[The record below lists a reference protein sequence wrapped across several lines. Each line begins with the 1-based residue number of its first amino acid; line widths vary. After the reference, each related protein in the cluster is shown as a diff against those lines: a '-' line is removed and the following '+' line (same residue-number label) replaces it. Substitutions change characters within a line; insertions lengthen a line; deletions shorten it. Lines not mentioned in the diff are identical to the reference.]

1 MGLFRI
7 FNGKV
12 ILFGEYSV
20 MAGSSVLIIP
30 YRLATAQLSFAEGK
44 ADDSI
49 RRSNDV
55 LSRFSDFLDSNKE
68 IREFIDTESFTRDVA
83 HCLYMNSSIPEH
95 KGLGSSGALCAAVY
109 DSYKRSE
116 VRNMHNL
123 QQLFA
128 GMESFFH
135 GTSSGVDPIS
145 IYAGAPVIIE
155 NSDYKLPEM
164 VNENKLFPFLIDSG
178 ITCETAPLVNE
189 FRNFY
194 NQSSYKSEFRHE
206 YVPLV
211 DISVES
217 WKNGI
222 LDMKQVSALSDA
234 QTRFLSPM
242 IPDAI
247 KPVWNAG
254 PDTGLYSIKLCGSGG
269 GGMFLGFTENPE
281 ETRRFLRKRF
291 GIEMI
296 SL

>member
-30 YRLATAQLSFAEGK
+30 YRRATAQLSFAEGK
-44 ADDSI
+44 ADESI

-55 LSRFSDFLDSNKE
+55 LFRFSNFLESNPE
-68 IREFIDTESFTRDVA
+68 TSEHLDAEAFRNDVVRG
-83 HCLYMNSSIPEH
+83 LYLNSSVPEH

-116 VRNMHNL
+116 IKNMYNL

-135 GTSSGVDPIS
+135 GTSSGVDPLS
-145 IYAGAPVIIE
+145 IYAGAPIIIE
-155 NSDYKLPEM
+155 NSDYKIPEM
-164 VNENKLFPFLIDSG
+164 VIENRLVPFLIDSL

-189 FRNFY
+189 FRSLY
-194 NQSSYKSEFRHE
+194 NQNTYRSEFRHE

-211 DISVES
+211 NGSVES

-222 LDMKQVSALSDA
+222 LHMKQVSALSDA

-254 PDTGLYSIKLCGSGG
+254 SDTGLYSLKLCGSGG
-269 GGMFLGFTENPE
+269 GGMFLGFTEKPG
-281 ETRRFLRKRF
+281 ETKEFLRERF
-291 GIEMI
+291 GMEMV
-296 SL
+296 SF